1 MFFSLSVRYLRIASL
16 LELMQT
22 GTTLEHDKSEKKKM
36 VVWYK
41 YDNYYQ
47 LLTLQM
53 KIFVKAES
61 RCCSKLL
68 PFKIPKLSPHT
79 SRKKKQTISQI

>member
-1 MFFSLSVRYLRIASL
+1 M
-16 LELMQT
+16 
-22 GTTLEHDKSEKKKM
+22 KSEKKQM

-79 SRKKKQTISQI
+79 NRKKQKKKKHLSNMSERK